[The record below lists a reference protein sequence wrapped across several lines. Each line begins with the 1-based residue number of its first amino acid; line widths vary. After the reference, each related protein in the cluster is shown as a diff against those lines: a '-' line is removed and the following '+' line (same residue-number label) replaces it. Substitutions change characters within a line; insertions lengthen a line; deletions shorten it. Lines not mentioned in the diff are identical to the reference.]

1 VSANWG
7 KNCNDLY
14 DYWRYGYPV
23 LVRTDKL
30 KRDGDR
36 MAFFRLTLA
45 LMIMLVLIPM
55 HPASAAEESYHL
67 AAGDLIRVHVF
78 GEDDLNMEV
87 RLDATGVINYPFLG
101 KVRVAGLT
109 VDEFQNRLIRGL
121 KNGYL
126 VSPQVNV
133 SIVEHRP
140 FFIDGEVKN
149 PGGYPYVPGLTVRKA
164 VSLAGGFTDYA
175 ARDVFNLVRENSAIK
190 KVVTV
195 EADAPVG
202 PGDSVTV
209 EKSVFFIDGE
219 VKKPSSYPFRSGMS
233 LREAISLAGGLT
245 ERASENKIIIVSK
258 DGSERSIKKNGM
270 GTKIESGDSILV
282 KQSFF

>member
-1 VSANWG
+1 
-7 KNCNDLY
+7 
-14 DYWRYGYPV
+14 
-23 LVRTDKL
+23 
-30 KRDGDR
+30 

-45 LMIMLVLIPM
+45 SMIMMMLLPVQYVF
-55 HPASAAEESYHL
+55 SAEQSYHL

-101 KVRVAGLT
+101 KVRVTGLT
-109 VDEFQNRLIRGL
+109 VDEFQNKLIHGL

-164 VSLAGGFTDYA
+164 IALAGGYTDYA
-175 ARDVFNLVRENSAIK
+175 AKDVFHVVREKSPIK
-190 KVVTV
+190 KVISVG
-195 EADAPVG
+195 ADAPVG
-202 PGDSVTV
+202 PGDSVSV
-209 EKSVFFIDGE
+209 DKSVFFIDGE
-219 VKKPSSYPFRSGMS
+219 VKKPSSYPFRRGMT

-245 ERASENKIIIVSK
+245 ERASEKKIVIVSK
-258 DGSERSIKKNGM
+258 DGKERSIAKDGM
-270 GTKIESGDSILV
+270 NTRIDSGDSILV

>member
-1 VSANWG
+1 MV
-7 KNCNDLY
+7 
-14 DYWRYGYPV
+14 
-23 LVRTDKL
+23 
-30 KRDGDR
+30 
-36 MAFFRLTLA
+36 FFRFSLA
-45 LMIMLVLIPM
+45 LMIMMLLLPVQ
-55 HPASAAEESYHL
+55 HVSAAEQPYRL
-67 AAGDLIRVHVF
+67 AAGDLIRIHVF

-121 KNGYL
+121 KDGYL

-149 PGGYPYVPGLTVRKA
+149 PGGYPYVPGLTIRKA
-164 VSLAGGFTDYA
+164 ISLAGGYTDYA
-175 ARDVFNLVRENSAIK
+175 AKDAFNVVREKSPIK
-190 KVVTV
+190 KVISVG
-195 EADAPVG
+195 ADSPVG

-209 EKSVFFIDGE
+209 DKSVFFIDGE
-219 VKKPSSYPFRSGMS
+219 VKKPSSYPFRRDMT

-245 ERASENKIIIVSK
+245 ERASEKKIVIVSK
-258 DGSERSIKKNGM
+258 DGIQRSIEKDGM
-270 GTKIESGDSILV
+270 NTKIESGDSILV